1 MIYTHS
7 VGRALQYFPQ
17 HTALLRDD
25 KAVTFLELDV
35 RVRRIAAALR
45 RRGFLSGERLAFLMP
60 NGADYIELVY
70 ACSLLGVIAVP
81 INTRYAG
88 AEIDRLVED
97 ARPRGLIRH
106 SKFPAPTVS
115 LDWEH
120 VIDLAPLDD
129 AEEVLYEGEF
139 YDPDAILV
147 LLYTSGTTGAPK
159 GAALTHAN
167 IFSNIHDLN
176 YWLTY
181 REKAVFLHASP
192 MFHIADFPA
201 MFAAPVFGAAQMT
214 LERFDAL
221 SFCTSVQ
228 THGVTHT
235 VLVPSMI
242 NFLCQFQELAA
253 FNLDS
258 LDVLA
263 YGGSPIA
270 PALVREVRRALPK
283 AKLLQVYGL
292 SEAGFLT
299 GLTDAEH
306 TDDRLQSC
314 GRPCPG
320 IDLRV
325 VDAAGKP
332 VAFGEPGNLVARG
345 PGIMRGYWH
354 DIEEDLPGDE
364 SSVDETAEALRGGFF
379 HTGDIGRQDKNGYFY
394 IVDRAKEMIV
404 SGGEN
409 VYSGEVEAAIYE
421 IPEVKEA
428 AVFGIPDE
436 KWGEL
441 VAAAVV
447 LRPGTNLSSEELK
460 EYCKT
465 RIASY
470 KVPRHIEFV
479 TEELPKSGSG
489 KILKR
494 VLREKYWAGQSRRV

>member
-7 VGRALQYFPQ
+7 IGRALQYFPQ
-17 HTALLRDD
+17 HTALLRDER
-25 KAVTFLELDV
+25 AVPFLELDI
-35 RVRRIAAALR
+35 RVRRIAAALQR
-45 RRGFLSGERLAFLMP
+45 CGFLNGDRLAFLMP
-60 NGADYIELVY
+60 NGPDYIELVY
-70 ACSLLGVIAVP
+70 ACSLLGVVAVP

-88 AEIDRLVED
+88 PEIDRLLQD
-97 ARPRGLIRH
+97 SRPRGLIRH
-106 SKFPAPTVS
+106 SKFPVPTVRPE
-115 LDWEH
+115 WEH
-120 VIDLAPLDD
+120 VIDLDPLDEVE
-129 AEEVLYEGEF
+129 AEPYPGEF
-139 YDPDAILV
+139 YDPEAILV

-167 IFSNIHDLN
+167 VFSNIHDLN
-176 YWLTY
+176 YWLAY

-242 NFLCQFQELAA
+242 NALCQFPDLAV
-253 FNLDS
+253 FNLNS
-258 LDVLA
+258 LEVLA

-270 PALVREVRRALPK
+270 PAVIRDARTLVPK
-283 AKLLQVYGL
+283 VKLLQVYGL

-325 VDAAGKP
+325 VDAAAKP
-332 VAFGEPGNLVARG
+332 VASGELGNLVARG
-345 PGIMRGYWH
+345 AGIMRGYWH
-354 DIEEDLPGDE
+354 DIEEDLLADE
-364 SSVDETAEALRGGFF
+364 SSADETVEALRGGFF
-379 HTGDIGRQDKNGYFY
+379 HTGDIGRQDKDGYFY
-394 IVDRAKEMIV
+394 IVDRAKDMIV

-409 VYSGEVEAAIYE
+409 VYSGEVESAIYE
-421 IPEVKEA
+421 IPEVKEV

-447 LRPGTNLSSEELK
+447 LRPGTNLSAEELK
-460 EYCKT
+460 QYCKT

-470 KVPRHIEFV
+470 KVPRDIEFMA
-479 TEELPKSGSG
+479 EELPKSGSG

-494 VLREKYWAGQSRRV
+494 VLREKYWSGQPKRI

>member
-1 MIYTHS
+1 MIYIHS
-7 VGRALQYFPQ
+7 IGRALRYFPR
-17 HTALLRDD
+17 HTALLREGQ
-25 KAVTFLELDV
+25 AVTFLELDV
-35 RVRRIAAALR
+35 RVRRIASTLR
-45 RRGFLSGERLAFLMP
+45 RRGFLSGDRLAFLMP
-60 NGADYIELVY
+60 NGPDYIELVY

-88 AEIDRLVED
+88 AEIDRLLGD

-106 SKFPAPTVS
+106 SKFPVPTVQ
-115 LDWEH
+115 LEWEH
-120 VIDLAPLDD
+120 VIDLAPLGE
-129 AEEVLYEGEF
+129 ANEELYAGEF

-167 IFSNIHDLN
+167 IFSNVHDLN
-176 YWLTY
+176 YWLAY

-192 MFHIADFPA
+192 MFHISDFPA
-201 MFAAPVFGAAQMT
+201 MFAAPVFGAAQRT
-214 LERFDAL
+214 LERFDAP

-228 THGVTHT
+228 TQGVTHT

-242 NFLCQFQELAA
+242 NTLCQFEDLAA

-270 PALVREVRRALPK
+270 PALVREVRRALPN

-299 GLTDAEH
+299 GLTDIEH

-314 GRPCPG
+314 GRTCPG

-332 VAFGEPGNLVARG
+332 VAPGELGNLVARG
-345 PGIMRGYWH
+345 PGIMLGYWH

-379 HTGDIGRQDKNGYFY
+379 HTGDIGRQDKDGYFY
-394 IVDRAKEMIV
+394 IVDRAKDMIV

-409 VYSGEVEAAIYE
+409 VYSAEVEAAIYE

-447 LRPGTNLSSEELK
+447 LRPGTNLSAEELK
-460 EYCKT
+460 QHCKT

-470 KVPRHIEFV
+470 KVPRHIEFM
-479 TEELPKSGSG
+479 TQDLPKSGSG

-494 VLREKYWAGQSRRV
+494 VLGEKYWTGQSRRV

>member
-1 MIYTHS
+1 MIYTHC

-17 HTALLRDD
+17 HTALLRDGQG
-25 KAVTFLELDV
+25 VTFLELDI

-88 AEIDRLVED
+88 AEIDRLLKD

-115 LDWEH
+115 LGWEH
-120 VIDLAPLDD
+120 VIDLAPLDVD
-129 AEEVLYEGEF
+129 KEELYAGEF

-147 LLYTSGTTGAPK
+147 LLYTSGTTGDPK

-167 IFSNIHDLN
+167 VFSNIHDLN

-201 MFAAPVFGAAQMT
+201 MFAAPVFGAAQIA
-214 LERFDAL
+214 LERFDPQ
-221 SFCTSVQ
+221 SFSTSVQ
-228 THGVTHT
+228 THSVTHT

-242 NFLCQFQELAA
+242 NTLCQSQELAA

-283 AKLLQVYGL
+283 VKLLQVYGL

-325 VDAAGKP
+325 VDAAHKP
-332 VAFGEPGNLVARG
+332 VTSGELGNLVARG

-379 HTGDIGRQDKNGYFY
+379 HTGDIGRQDKEGYFY

-447 LRPGTNLSSEELK
+447 LRPGANLSAEELK
-460 EYCKT
+460 QYCKT

-470 KVPRHIEFV
+470 KVPRHIEFM

>member
-17 HTALLRDD
+17 HTALLRDG

-35 RVRRIAAALR
+35 RVRKIAASLR
-45 RRGFLSGERLAFLMP
+45 RRGFLSGERLAFLLP
-60 NGADYIELVY
+60 NGPEYIELIY

-81 INTRYAG
+81 INTRYAV
-88 AEIDRLVED
+88 AEIDRLIED
-97 ARPRGLIRH
+97 ARPSGLIRH
-106 SKFPAPTVS
+106 SKFPAPTIR
-115 LDWEH
+115 LEWEH
-120 VIDLAPLDD
+120 VIDLDPLDD
-129 AEEVLYEGEF
+129 VEGEPFTGEF
-139 YDPDAILV
+139 YDPAAILV

-167 IFSNIHDLN
+167 VFSNIHDLN
-176 YWLTY
+176 SWLDY
-181 REKAVFLHASP
+181 RKEAVFLHASP

-201 MFAAPVFGAAQMT
+201 IFAAPVFGAAQMT
-214 LERFDAL
+214 LERFDAP

-228 THGVTHT
+228 THRVTHT

-242 NFLCQFQELAA
+242 ITLCQFRELVA

-270 PALVREVRRALPK
+270 PALVRDVRRLLPK

-292 SEAGFLT
+292 SEAGYLT
-299 GLTDAEH
+299 GLIDAEH
-306 TDDRLQSC
+306 TEDRLQSC
-314 GRPCPG
+314 GRPSPG
-320 IDLRV
+320 TDLRV

-332 VAFGEPGNLVARG
+332 VASGDLGNLVARG
-345 PGIMRGYWH
+345 PGIMLGYWH
-354 DIEEDLPGDE
+354 DIEEELPEDE
-364 SSVDETAEALRGGFF
+364 SSVNETAEALRGGFF
-379 HTGDIGRQDKNGYFY
+379 HTGDIGRQDKDGFFY

-409 VYSGEVEAAIYE
+409 VYSAEVEAAIYE

-441 VAAAVV
+441 VAAAIV
-447 LRPGTNLSSEELK
+447 LRSGTDLSAEEVQR
-460 EYCKT
+460 YCKT

-470 KVPRHIEFV
+470 KIPRHIEFLA
-479 TEELPKSGSG
+479 EELPKSGSG

-494 VLREKYWAGQSRRV
+494 VLREKYWAGQPRRV

>member
-17 HTALLRDD
+17 HTALLRDGQ
-25 KAVTFLELDV
+25 AVTFLELDV

-45 RRGFLSGERLAFLMP
+45 RRGFLSGERLALLMP

-88 AEIDRLVED
+88 AEIDRLLED

-106 SKFPAPTVS
+106 SKFPTPTVR

-120 VIDLAPLDD
+120 VIDLTPLDD
-129 AEEVLYEGEF
+129 AEEELYAGEF

-147 LLYTSGTTGAPK
+147 LLYTSGTTGDPK

-167 IFSNIHDLN
+167 VFSNIHDLN
-176 YWLTY
+176 YWLAY

-221 SFCTSVQ
+221 SFCASVQ
-228 THGVTHT
+228 TNGVTHT

-242 NFLCQFQELAA
+242 NTLCQFQELAA

-270 PALVREVRRALPK
+270 PALVSEVRRALPK

-292 SEAGFLT
+292 SETGFLT

-306 TDDRLQSC
+306 IDDRLQSC

-325 VDAAGKP
+325 VDEAGKP
-332 VAFGEPGNLVARG
+332 VASGELGNLVARG
-345 PGIMRGYWH
+345 PGIMLGYWH
-354 DIEEDLPGDE
+354 DIEEDLSEDE

-379 HTGDIGRQDKNGYFY
+379 HTGDIGRQDKDGYFY
-394 IVDRAKEMIV
+394 IVDRVKGMIV

-441 VAAAVV
+441 VAAAIV
-447 LRPGTNLSSEELK
+447 LRPGTNLSAEEVQR
-460 EYCKT
+460 YCKT

-470 KVPRHIEFV
+470 KVPRHIEFM

-494 VLREKYWAGQSRRV
+494 ALREKYWAGQSRRV

>member
-17 HTALLRDD
+17 HTALLRDGRT
-25 KAVTFLELDV
+25 VSFLELDI
-35 RVRRIAAALR
+35 RVRKIAAALR

-60 NGADYIELVY
+60 NGIDYIELVY
-70 ACSLLGVIAVP
+70 ACSLLGIVAVP

-88 AEIDRLVED
+88 AEIDRLLED

-115 LDWEH
+115 LDWDH

-129 AEEVLYEGEF
+129 ANEELYAGEF
-139 YDPDAILV
+139 YDPDAILA

-176 YWLTY
+176 FWLAY
-181 REKAVFLHASP
+181 REKAVFLHATP

-214 LERFDAL
+214 LEHFDAQ

-228 THGVTHT
+228 TNGVTHT

-242 NFLCQFQELAA
+242 NTLCQFQGLAA
-253 FNLDS
+253 FNLSS

-270 PALVREVRRALPK
+270 PTLVREARRALPE

-332 VAFGEPGNLVARG
+332 VASGELGNLIARG

-354 DIEEDLPGDE
+354 DIEEDPPRDE
-364 SSVDETAEALRGGFF
+364 SSVDETVEALRGGFF
-379 HTGDIGRQDKNGYFY
+379 HTGDIGRQDKDGYFY

-409 VYSGEVEAAIYE
+409 VYSAEVEFAIYE

-447 LRPGTNLSSEELK
+447 LRPGTSLSAEELK
-460 EYCKT
+460 QYCKT

-470 KVPRHIEFV
+470 KVPHHIEFM

-494 VLREKYWAGQSRRV
+494 VLKEKYWVGQSRRV

>member
-17 HTALLRDD
+17 HTALLRGGQ
-25 KAVTFLELDV
+25 AVTFLELDV
-35 RVRRIAAALR
+35 RVRRVAAALR
-45 RRGFLSGERLAFLMP
+45 RRGFLGGDRLAFLMP
-60 NGADYIELVY
+60 NGPDYIELVY

-88 AEIDRLVED
+88 AEIDRLLVD

-115 LDWEH
+115 PDWEH
-120 VIDLAPLDD
+120 MIDVAPVDE
-129 AEEVLYEGEF
+129 ANEEPYDGEF

-147 LLYTSGTTGAPK
+147 LLYTSGTTGASK
-159 GAALTHAN
+159 GAALTHSN
-167 IFSNIHDLN
+167 VFSNIHDLN
-176 YWLTY
+176 YWLAY

-201 MFAAPVFGAAQMT
+201 MFAAPVLGAAQVT
-214 LERFDAL
+214 LPRFDPA
-221 SFCTSVQ
+221 SFCASVQ
-228 THGVTHT
+228 ANGVTHT

-242 NFLCQFQELAA
+242 NTLCQFEELHSYH
-253 FNLDS
+253 LES
-258 LDVLA
+258 LEVLA

-270 PALVREVRRALPK
+270 AALVRDIRRLLPK

-306 TDDRLQSC
+306 TEDRLTSC
-314 GRPCPG
+314 GRTCPG

-325 VDAAGKP
+325 VKAN
-332 VAFGEPGNLVARG
+332 GEPAASGQLGNLLARG
-345 PGIMRGYWH
+345 PGIMLGYWH

-364 SSVDETAEALRGGFF
+364 SSLGETAEALRGGFF
-379 HTGDIGRQDKNGYFY
+379 HTGDIGRKDKDGYFY

-409 VYSGEVEAAIYE
+409 VYSSEVEAAIYE

-447 LRPGTNLSSEELK
+447 LRPGTDLSAEKLK
-460 EYCKT
+460 QYCKT

-470 KVPRHIEFV
+470 KIPRHIEFM

>member
-17 HTALLRDD
+17 HTALLRDGQ
-25 KAVTFLELDV
+25 AVSFLELDV

-45 RRGFLSGERLAFLMP
+45 HRGLRSGERLAFLMP
-60 NGADYIELVY
+60 NGVDYIELVY
-70 ACSLLGVIAVP
+70 ACSLLGAIAVP

-88 AEIDRLVED
+88 AEIDRLLDDSE
-97 ARPRGLIRH
+97 PRGLIRH
-106 SKFPAPTVS
+106 SKFPAPTVRT
-115 LDWEH
+115 DWEH
-120 VIDLAPLDD
+120 VIDLEHFDD
-129 AEEVLYEGEF
+129 IDEPPHTEEF

-147 LLYTSGTTGAPK
+147 LLYTSGTTGQPK
-159 GAALTHAN
+159 GAALTHSN
-167 IFSNIHDLN
+167 VFSNIHDLN
-176 YWLTY
+176 YWLEY

-201 MFAAPVFGAAQMT
+201 IFAAPVFGAAQMA
-214 LERFDAL
+214 LPRFDP
-221 SFCTSVQ
+221 
-228 THGVTHT
+228 

-242 NFLCQFQELAA
+242 NTLCQFEELHRYD
-253 FNLDS
+253 LES

-270 PALVREVRRALPK
+270 PALIKDIRRLLPK

-306 TDDRLQSC
+306 SNDRLQSC
-314 GRPCPG
+314 GRACPG

-325 VDAAGKP
+325 VHPNGGP
-332 VAFGEPGNLVARG
+332 TVRGEMGNLVARG
-345 PGIMRGYWH
+345 PGIMVGYWH
-354 DIEEDLPGDE
+354 DIDEDLPKDE
-364 SSVDETAEALRGGFF
+364 SLVDETTRAFSNGFF
-379 HTGDIGRQDKNGYFY
+379 QTGDVGFQDKDGYFY

-409 VYSGEVEAAIYE
+409 VYAGEVEAAIYE

-447 LRPGTNLSSEELK
+447 LRQGTNLSAEEL
-460 EYCKT
+460 EQYLRT

-470 KVPRHIEFV
+470 KVPRHIEFM

>member
-17 HTALLRDD
+17 HTALLRDGQ
-25 KAVTFLELDV
+25 AVTFMYLDI

-60 NGADYIELVY
+60 NGADYIELAY

-81 INTRYAG
+81 INTRYAT
-88 AEIDRLVED
+88 AEIDRLLED

-106 SKFPAPTVS
+106 SKFPAPTVR
-115 LDWEH
+115 LEWEH
-120 VIDLAPLDD
+120 VIDLDPLD
-129 AEEVLYEGEF
+129 ATEGELYAGEF
-139 YDPDAILV
+139 YDPEAILV

-167 IFSNIHDLN
+167 VFSNIHDLH
-176 YWLTY
+176 YWLAY

-201 MFAAPVFGAAQMT
+201 MFAAPVFGAVQMT
-214 LERFDAL
+214 LEHFDAP
-221 SFCTSVQ
+221 SFCSSVQ
-228 THGVTHT
+228 TNGVTHT

-242 NFLCQFQELAA
+242 NTLCQFQELAA

-270 PALVREVRRALPK
+270 PALVRKVRRALPK

-332 VAFGEPGNLVARG
+332 VASGEPGNLVARG
-345 PGIMRGYWH
+345 AGIMRGYWH
-354 DIEEDLPGDE
+354 DIDEDLPGDE

-379 HTGDIGRQDKNGYFY
+379 HTGDIGRQDKDGYFY

-447 LRPGTNLSSEELK
+447 LRPGTNLSAEKLK
-460 EYCKT
+460 QYCKT

-470 KVPRHIEFV
+470 KVPRHIEFM
-479 TEELPKSGSG
+479 TEELPKSGAG

-494 VLREKYWAGQSRRV
+494 VLREKYWVGQSRRV

>member
-1 MIYTHS
+1 
-7 VGRALQYFPQ
+7 
-17 HTALLRDD
+17 
-25 KAVTFLELDV
+25 
-35 RVRRIAAALR
+35 
-45 RRGFLSGERLAFLMP
+45 
-60 NGADYIELVY
+60 
-70 ACSLLGVIAVP
+70 
-81 INTRYAG
+81 
-88 AEIDRLVED
+88 
-97 ARPRGLIRH
+97 
-106 SKFPAPTVS
+106 VS

-120 VIDLAPLDD
+120 VIDLAPLNEI
-129 AEEVLYEGEF
+129 EEQPHTGEF
-139 YDPDAILV
+139 YDPDAILA
-147 LLYTSGTTGAPK
+147 LLYTSGTTGQPK

-167 IFSNIHDLN
+167 VFSNIHDLN
-176 YWLTY
+176 YWLSY

-214 LERFDAL
+214 LPHFDPP
-221 SFCTSVQ
+221 SFCASVQ
-228 THGVTHT
+228 ANGVTHT

-242 NFLCQFQELAA
+242 NTLCQFEELHAYH
-253 FNLDS
+253 LES
-258 LDVLA
+258 LEVLA

-270 PALVREVRRALPK
+270 PALVRDIRRLLPK
-283 AKLLQVYGL
+283 AKLLQVYGS

-299 GLTDAEH
+299 GLTDPEH
-306 TDDRLQSC
+306 TEDRLTSC
-314 GRPCPG
+314 GRTCPG

-325 VDAAGKP
+325 VKAN
-332 VAFGEPGNLVARG
+332 GEPAASGELGNLVARG
-345 PGIMRGYWH
+345 PGIMLGYWH
-354 DIEEDLPGDE
+354 DIEEDLPGEE

-379 HTGDIGRQDKNGYFY
+379 HTGDIGRQDKDGFFY

-447 LRPGTNLSSEELK
+447 LRPGTDLSAEELK
-460 EYCKT
+460 QYCKT

-470 KVPRHIEFV
+470 KVPRHIEFM

-494 VLREKYWAGQSRRV
+494 VLREKYWVGQSRQV

>member
-7 VGRALQYFPQ
+7 IGRALQYFPQ
-17 HTALLRDD
+17 HTALLREGR
-25 KAVTFLELDV
+25 AVTFQELDT
-35 RVRRIAAALR
+35 RVRKIAAALR

-60 NGADYIELVY
+60 NGPEYIELIY

-88 AEIDRLVED
+88 AEIDRLLED

-115 LDWEH
+115 LEWEH
-120 VIDLAPLDD
+120 VIDPAPLGEAD
-129 AEEVLYEGEF
+129 EEPYAGEF
-139 YDPDAILV
+139 YDPDAVLA

-201 MFAAPVFGAAQMT
+201 IFAAPVFGAAQMT
-214 LERFDAL
+214 LDRFDAL
-221 SFCTSVQ
+221 SFCDSVQ
-228 THGVTHT
+228 ARGVTHT

-242 NFLCQFQELAA
+242 NTLCQFEGRAA

-306 TDDRLQSC
+306 TDERLQSC
-314 GRPCPG
+314 GRTCPG

-325 VDAAGKP
+325 VDADGKP
-332 VAFGEPGNLVARG
+332 VASGELGNLVARG
-345 PGIMRGYWH
+345 LGIMRGYWH
-354 DIEEDLPGDE
+354 DIEEALPEDE

-379 HTGDIGRQDKNGYFY
+379 HTGDIGRQDKDGYFY

-428 AVFGIPDE
+428 AVFGIPDD

-447 LRPGTNLSSEELK
+447 LRPGTNLSVEELK
-460 EYCKT
+460 QYCKT

-470 KVPRHIEFV
+470 KVPRHIEFMA
-479 TEELPKSGSG
+479 EELPKSGSG

>member
-25 KAVTFLELDV
+25 KVVTFLELDL

-181 REKAVFLHASP
+181 RGKAVFLHASP

-242 NFLCQFQELAA
+242 NSFCQFQELAA

-314 GRPCPG
+314 GRPCLG

-332 VAFGEPGNLVARG
+332 VAPGEPGNLVARG

-447 LRPGTNLSSEELK
+447 LRPGTNLSPEELK
-460 EYCKT
+460 QYCKT

-470 KVPRHIEFV
+470 KVPRHIEFM

>member
-17 HTALLRDD
+17 HTALLRDGQ
-25 KAVTFLELDV
+25 AVSFLELDV

-45 RRGFLSGERLAFLMP
+45 HRGLQRGERLAFLMP
-60 NGADYIELVY
+60 NGVDYIELVY
-70 ACSLLGVIAVP
+70 ACSLLGAIAVP

-88 AEIDRLVED
+88 AEIDRLLD
-97 ARPRGLIRH
+97 DSQPRGLIRH
-106 SKFPAPTVS
+106 SKFPAPTVRT
-115 LDWEH
+115 DWEQ
-120 VIDLAPLDD
+120 VIDLEHLDEID
-129 AEEVLYEGEF
+129 GQPHTEEF
-139 YDPDAILV
+139 YDPDAILA
-147 LLYTSGTTGAPK
+147 LLYTSGTTGQPK
-159 GAALTHAN
+159 GAALTHSN
-167 IFSNIHDLN
+167 VFSNIHDLN
-176 YWLTY
+176 YWLAY

-201 MFAAPVFGAAQMT
+201 IFAAPVFGAAQMA
-214 LERFDAL
+214 LPHFDPI
-221 SFCTSVQ
+221 SFCESIEAKR
-228 THGVTHT
+228 VTHT

-242 NFLCQFQELAA
+242 NTLCQFEELHRYH
-253 FNLDS
+253 LES

-270 PALVREVRRALPK
+270 PALIADVRRLLPK
-283 AKLLQVYGL
+283 ARLLQVYGL

-306 TDDRLQSC
+306 TNDRLQSC
-314 GRPCPG
+314 GRACPG
-320 IDLRV
+320 IDVRV
-325 VDAAGKP
+325 VNPTGGP
-332 VAFGEPGNLVARG
+332 TVRGELGNLVARG
-345 PGIMRGYWH
+345 PGIMVGYWH
-354 DIEEDLPGDE
+354 DIDEDLPKDE
-364 SSVDETAEALRGGFF
+364 SLVGETTRAFSDGFF
-379 HTGDIGRQDKNGYFY
+379 QTGDVGFQDKDGYFY

-409 VYSGEVEAAIYE
+409 VYAGEVEAAIYE

-447 LRPGTNLSSEELK
+447 LRQKTKLSAEEL
-460 EYCKT
+460 EQYCRT

-470 KVPRHIEFV
+470 KVPRHIEFM

>member
-7 VGRALQYFPQ
+7 VGRALQYFPE
-17 HTALLRDD
+17 HAALLRDD
-25 KAVTFLELDV
+25 RAVTFLELDV

-45 RRGFLSGERLAFLMP
+45 RRGFLNGDRLALLMP
-60 NGADYIELVY
+60 NGLDYVELVY
-70 ACSLLGVIAVP
+70 ACSLLGVIVVP

-88 AEIDRLVED
+88 VEIDRLLED
-97 ARPRGLIRH
+97 ARPSGLIRH

-115 LDWEH
+115 RHWEH
-120 VIDLAPLDD
+120 LIDLAPLEE
-129 AEEVLYEGEF
+129 AEEELYGGEF
-139 YDPDAILV
+139 YDPNAILV
-147 LLYTSGTTGAPK
+147 LLYTSGTTGNPK

-167 IFSNIHDLN
+167 IFSNVHDLN
-176 YWLTY
+176 YWLAY

-201 MFAAPVFGAAQMT
+201 MFAAPVFGATQMT
-214 LERFDAL
+214 LEHFDPL
-221 SFCTSVQ
+221 SFFASVQ
-228 THGVTHT
+228 KSGVTHT

-242 NFLCQFQELAA
+242 NTLCQSPELAA
-253 FNLDS
+253 FNLES
-258 LDVLA
+258 LEVLA

-270 PALVREVRRALPK
+270 PALVREVRKALPK

-299 GLTDAEH
+299 GLKDAEH

-325 VDAAGKP
+325 VDATGKS
-332 VAFGEPGNLVARG
+332 VTSGELGNLVARG

-354 DIEEDLPGDE
+354 DIEEDLPMEE
-364 SSVDETAEALRGGFF
+364 SSVNETEEALRGGFL
-379 HTGDIGRQDKNGYFY
+379 HTGDIGRQDKDGYFY

-447 LRPGTNLSSEELK
+447 LLPGANLSAEEVK
-460 EYCKT
+460 QYCKT

-470 KVPRHIEFV
+470 KVPRHIEFM

>member
-1 MIYTHS
+1 
-7 VGRALQYFPQ
+7 
-17 HTALLRDD
+17 LLRDGQ
-25 KAVTFLELDV
+25 AVTFLELDV
-35 RVRRIAAALR
+35 RVRRISAALQ
-45 RRGFLSGERLAFLMP
+45 RRGLLSGERLSLLMP

-88 AEIDRLVED
+88 AEIDRLLED

-129 AEEVLYEGEF
+129 AEEELYAGEF

-167 IFSNIHDLN
+167 VFSNIHDLN
-176 YWLTY
+176 YWLAY

-201 MFAAPVFGAAQMT
+201 IFAAPVFGAAQMT
-214 LERFDAL
+214 LEHFDAL
-221 SFCTSVQ
+221 SFCASVQ
-228 THGVTHT
+228 ANRVTHT

-242 NFLCQFQELAA
+242 NTLCQFQELAA

-270 PALVREVRRALPK
+270 PALVRELRRALPN

-299 GLTDAEH
+299 GLTDSEH

-320 IDLRV
+320 IDLRI

-332 VAFGEPGNLVARG
+332 VASGELGNLVARG

-354 DIEEDLPGDE
+354 DIEDDLPGDE

-379 HTGDIGRQDKNGYFY
+379 HTGDIGRQDKDGYFY

-447 LRPGTNLSSEELK
+447 LRRGTDLSAEELK
-460 EYCKT
+460 QYCKT

-470 KVPRHIEFV
+470 KVPRHIEFM

>member
-17 HTALLRDD
+17 HTALLRDG
-25 KAVTFLELDV
+25 AVITFPELDI
-35 RVRRIAAALR
+35 RVRKIAAALR
-45 RRGFLSGERLAFLMP
+45 RRGFLSGERLAFLLP
-60 NGADYIELVY
+60 NGPDYIELVY

-88 AEIDRLVED
+88 AEIDRLLED

-106 SKFPAPTVS
+106 SKFPTPTVS
-115 LDWEH
+115 LDWDH
-120 VIDLAPLDD
+120 VIDLAPLND
-129 AEEVLYEGEF
+129 AEEELYAGEF

-147 LLYTSGTTGAPK
+147 LVYTSGTTGDSK

-167 IFSNIHDLN
+167 VFSNIHDLN
-176 YWLTY
+176 YWLAY

-201 MFAAPVFGAAQMT
+201 MFAAPVFGAAQVT
-214 LERFDAL
+214 LERFDAQ
-221 SFCTSVQ
+221 SFCASVQ
-228 THGVTHT
+228 TNGVTHT

-242 NFLCQFQELAA
+242 NTLCQFQELAA

-270 PALVREVRRALPK
+270 PVLVREVRRALPK

-325 VDAAGKP
+325 VDAADKP
-332 VAFGEPGNLVARG
+332 VASGELGNLVARG

-354 DIEEDLPGDE
+354 DIEEDLPGNE

-379 HTGDIGRQDKNGYFY
+379 HTGDIGRQDKDGYFY

-447 LRPGTNLSSEELK
+447 LRPGTNLSAEELK
-460 EYCKT
+460 QYCKT

-470 KVPRHIEFV
+470 KVPRHIEFM

>member
-17 HTALLRDD
+17 HTALLREGQ
-25 KAVTFLELDV
+25 AITFLELDV
-35 RVRRIAAALR
+35 RVRRIAGALS
-45 RRGFLSGERLAFLMP
+45 RRGFLGGDRLALLMP
-60 NGADYIELVY
+60 NGPHYIELVY
-70 ACSLLGVIAVP
+70 ACSMLGVIAVP

-88 AEIDRLVED
+88 AEIDRLLKD
-97 ARPRGLIRH
+97 SQPRGLIRH
-106 SKFPAPTVS
+106 SKFPAPTVR

-120 VIDLAPLDD
+120 VIDLAPLDEAD
-129 AEEVLYEGEF
+129 EEPYAGEF
-139 YDPDAILV
+139 YDPDAILI
-147 LLYTSGTTGAPK
+147 LMYTSGTTGDPK

-167 IFSNIHDLN
+167 VFSNIHDLN

-181 REKAVFLHASP
+181 RDKAVFLHASP

-214 LERFDAL
+214 LPSFDPA
-221 SFCTSVQ
+221 SFCASVQ
-228 THGVTHT
+228 ANGVTHT

-242 NFLCQFQELAA
+242 NILCQFEELHAY
-253 FNLDS
+253 NLES
-258 LDVLA
+258 LEVLA
-263 YGGSPIA
+263 YGGSAIA
-270 PALVREVRRALPK
+270 PALVRDVRRLLPK

-306 TDDRLQSC
+306 TEDRLMSC
-314 GRPCPG
+314 GRTCPG

-325 VDAAGKP
+325 VKAN
-332 VAFGEPGNLVARG
+332 GEPASSGELGNLVARG
-345 PGIMRGYWH
+345 PGIMLCYWH
-354 DIEEDLPGDE
+354 DLEEGLQDDR
-364 SSVDETAEALRGGFF
+364 SSSDETSEALLGGFL
-379 HTGDIGRQDKNGYFY
+379 HTGDIGFQDKDGYFY

-421 IPEVKEA
+421 IPQVKEA

-447 LRPGTNLSSEELK
+447 LRPGTNLSAEELK
-460 EYCKT
+460 QYCKT

-470 KVPRHIEFV
+470 KIPRHIEFM

-489 KILKR
+489 KIMKR
-494 VLREKYWAGQSRRV
+494 VLKEKYWAGQARRV

>member
-1 MIYTHS
+1 MIYTNS

-17 HTALLRDD
+17 HTALLREGQ
-25 KAVTFLELDV
+25 AVSFLDLDV

-45 RRGFLSGERLAFLMP
+45 RRGFLGGERLALLMP

-88 AEIDRLVED
+88 AEIDRLLED
-97 ARPRGLIRH
+97 AQPHGLIRH
-106 SKFPAPTVS
+106 SKFPAPAVS
-115 LDWEH
+115 VDWEH
-120 VIDLAPLDD
+120 VIDLAPFGDG
-129 AEEVLYEGEF
+129 EEEPYTGEF
-139 YDPDAILV
+139 YDPEAILV

-167 IFSNIHDLN
+167 ILSNIHDLS

-192 MFHIADFPA
+192 LFHIADFPA
-201 MFAAPVFGAAQMT
+201 MFAAPIFGAAQMT
-214 LERFDAL
+214 LEHFDPL
-221 SFCTSVQ
+221 SFCASVQ
-228 THGVTHT
+228 TNGVTHT

-242 NFLCQFQELAA
+242 NTLCQFQELSA

-258 LDVLA
+258 LDVLG

-270 PALVREVRRALPK
+270 PALVREVRRSLPK

-314 GRPCPG
+314 GRTCPG

-332 VAFGEPGNLVARG
+332 VASGELGNLVARG
-345 PGIMRGYWH
+345 LGIMRGYWH

-364 SSVDETAEALRGGFF
+364 SPVDETAEALRGGFF
-379 HTGDIGRQDKNGYFY
+379 HTGDIGRQDKDGYFY
-394 IVDRAKEMIV
+394 IVDRAKDMIV

-428 AVFGIPDE
+428 TVFGIPDE
-436 KWGEL
+436 KWGEV

-447 LRPGTNLSSEELK
+447 LRPGASLSAEELVQH
-460 EYCKT
+460 CKT

-470 KVPRHIEFV
+470 KVPRHIEFM
-479 TEELPKSGSG
+479 TEDLPKSGSG

-494 VLREKYWAGQSRRV
+494 VLREKYWSGQSRRV

>member
-17 HTALLRDD
+17 YTALLRDGE
-25 KAVTFLELDV
+25 AVTFLELDV
-35 RVRRIAAALR
+35 RVRRIGAALR
-45 RRGFLSGERLAFLMP
+45 RRGFLGGDRLAFLMP
-60 NGADYIELVY
+60 NGPDYIELVY

-88 AEIDRLVED
+88 AEIDRLLVD

-120 VIDLAPLDD
+120 VIDLAPLNEI
-129 AEEVLYEGEF
+129 EEQPHTGEF
-139 YDPDAILV
+139 YDPDAILA
-147 LLYTSGTTGAPK
+147 LLYTSGTTGQPK

-167 IFSNIHDLN
+167 VFSNIHDLN
-176 YWLTY
+176 YWLSY

-214 LERFDAL
+214 LPHFDPP
-221 SFCTSVQ
+221 SFCASVQ
-228 THGVTHT
+228 ANGVTHT

-242 NFLCQFQELAA
+242 NTLCQFEELHAYD
-253 FNLDS
+253 LES
-258 LDVLA
+258 LEVLA

-270 PALVREVRRALPK
+270 PALVRDIRRLLPK

-306 TDDRLQSC
+306 TEDRLTSC
-314 GRPCPG
+314 GRTCPG

-332 VAFGEPGNLVARG
+332 VASGDLGNLVARG
-345 PGIMRGYWH
+345 PGIMTGYWH
-354 DIEEDLPGDE
+354 DIEEELPGNE

-379 HTGDIGRQDKNGYFY
+379 HTGDIGRQDKDGFFY

-447 LRPGTNLSSEELK
+447 LRPGTNLSADELK
-460 EYCKT
+460 QYCKT

-470 KVPRHIEFV
+470 KVPRHIEFM

-489 KILKR
+489 KILKK
-494 VLREKYWAGQSRRV
+494 VLREKYWSGQSRRV

>member
-7 VGRALQYFPQ
+7 IGRAVQYFPH
-17 HTALLRDD
+17 HTAVVQSDRSL
-25 KAVTFLELDV
+25 TFLELDV

-45 RRGFLSGERLAFLMP
+45 RRGLQGGERLALLMP
-60 NGADYIELVY
+60 NGVDYIELVY
-70 ACSLLGVIAVP
+70 ACSLLGAIAVP

-88 AEIDRLVED
+88 AEIDRLLED
-97 ARPRGLIRH
+97 SQPRGLIRH
-106 SKFPAPTVS
+106 SKFPAPTVRP
-115 LDWEH
+115 DWEH
-120 VIDLAPLDD
+120 VIDIEPFDENAAPPH
-129 AEEVLYEGEF
+129 AGEF

-147 LLYTSGTTGAPK
+147 LLYTSGTTGQPK
-159 GAALTHAN
+159 GAALTHSNVFA
-167 IFSNIHDLN
+167 NIHDLN
-176 YWLTY
+176 YWLAY

-201 MFAAPVFGAAQMT
+201 MFAAPVFGAAQAA
-214 LERFDAL
+214 LPRFDPA
-221 SFCTSVQ
+221 SFCASVQ
-228 THGVTHT
+228 TNAVTHT

-242 NFLCQFQELAA
+242 NALCQFEDLHAY
-253 FNLDS
+253 NLES

-270 PALVREVRRALPK
+270 PALIRDIRRLLPK

-306 TDDRLQSC
+306 INDRLQSC
-314 GRPCPG
+314 GRTCPG

-325 VDAAGKP
+325 VKKDGRPALS
-332 VAFGEPGNLVARG
+332 GELGNLVARG
-345 PGIMRGYWH
+345 PGVMIGYWH
-354 DIEEDLPGDE
+354 DLDEDSPRND
-364 SSVDETAEALRGGFF
+364 SAVDETAKAFAGGFF
-379 HTGDIGRQDKNGYFY
+379 QTGDIGFQDKDGYFY

-409 VYSGEVEAAIYE
+409 VYSGEVEATIYE
-421 IPEVKEA
+421 IPQVKEA

-441 VAAAVV
+441 VAAVIV
-447 LRPGTNLSSEELK
+447 LRPGTTLSADELIQ
-460 EYCKT
+460 YCKK
-465 RIASY
+465 RVASY
-470 KVPRHIEFV
+470 KVPRHIEFLAD
-479 TEELPKSGSG
+479 ELPKSGSG

-494 VLREKYWAGQSRRV
+494 VLREKYWSGHSRRV

>member
-7 VGRALQYFPQ
+7 IGRALQYFPQ
-17 HTALLRDD
+17 HTALLRDER
-25 KAVTFLELDV
+25 AVPFLELDI
-35 RVRRIAAALR
+35 RVRRTAAALR
-45 RRGFLSGERLAFLMP
+45 RHGFLSGDRLAFLMP
-60 NGADYIELVY
+60 NGPDYIELVY

-88 AEIDRLVED
+88 AEIDRLLED

-115 LDWEH
+115 LEWEH
-120 VIDLAPLDD
+120 VIDAAPLDD
-129 AEEVLYEGEF
+129 GEEEPYAGEF
-139 YDPDAILV
+139 YDPDAVLV

-167 IFSNIHDLN
+167 IFSNVHDLN

-201 MFAAPVFGAAQMT
+201 MFAAPVFGAAQRT

-221 SFCTSVQ
+221 SFCKSVQ

-242 NFLCQFQELAA
+242 NTLCQFEDLTA

-306 TDDRLQSC
+306 TDERLQSC
-314 GRPCPG
+314 GRTCPG

-332 VAFGEPGNLVARG
+332 VASGELGNLVARG
-345 PGIMRGYWH
+345 LGIMRGYWH
-354 DIEEDLPGDE
+354 DIEEDLSGDE

-379 HTGDIGRQDKNGYFY
+379 HTGDIGRQDKDGYFY

-428 AVFGIPDE
+428 AVFGIPDD

-447 LRPGTNLSSEELK
+447 LRPGTNLSAEELK
-460 EYCKT
+460 QYCKT

-470 KVPRHIEFV
+470 KVPRHIEFIA
-479 TEELPKSGSG
+479 EELPKSGSG

>member
-17 HTALLRDD
+17 RTALLREGN
-25 KAVTFLELDV
+25 AVTFQELDI
-35 RVRRIAAALR
+35 RVRKVAAALS

-60 NGADYIELVY
+60 NGPEYIELVY

-88 AEIDRLVED
+88 PEIDRLLQD

-106 SKFPAPTVS
+106 SKFPVPTVRPE
-115 LDWEH
+115 WEH
-120 VIDLAPLDD
+120 VIDLDPLD
-129 AEEVLYEGEF
+129 EVAGEPYLGEF
-139 YDPDAILV
+139 YDPAAILV

-167 IFSNIHDLN
+167 VFSNVHHLN
-176 YWLTY
+176 HWLAY

-201 MFAAPVFGAAQMT
+201 MFAAPVFGAAQLT
-214 LERFDAL
+214 LERFDAVA
-221 SFCTSVQ
+221 FCTSIQ
-228 THGVTHT
+228 TYGVTHT
-235 VLVPSMI
+235 ILVPSMI
-242 NFLCQFQELAA
+242 NTLCQFQDISV
-253 FNLDS
+253 FNLNS
-258 LDVLA
+258 LEVLA

-270 PALVREVRRALPK
+270 PVVLRDARRLLPK
-283 AKLLQVYGL
+283 VKLLQVYGL

-306 TDDRLQSC
+306 TDDKVQSC

-332 VAFGEPGNLVARG
+332 VATSEPGNLVARG
-345 PGIMRGYWH
+345 PGIMLGYWH

-364 SSVDETAEALRGGFF
+364 SSLDETTEALRGGFF
-379 HTGDIGRQDKNGYFY
+379 HTGDIGRQDKDGYFY

-409 VYSGEVEAAIYE
+409 VYTGEVEAAIFE

-441 VAAAVV
+441 VAAAIV
-447 LRPGTNLSSEELK
+447 LRPGTSLSAEEVQQ
-460 EYCKT
+460 YCKT

-470 KVPRHIEFV
+470 KLPRHIEFM

-494 VLREKYWAGQSRRV
+494 VLQEKYWVGQSRHV

>member
-17 HTALLRDD
+17 HTALLRDSR
-25 KAVTFLELDV
+25 AVSFLELDI
-35 RVRRIAAALR
+35 RVRRIAGALR
-45 RRGFLSGERLAFLMP
+45 RRGFLGGDRLAFLMP
-60 NGADYIELVY
+60 NGPDYIELVY

-88 AEIDRLVED
+88 AEIDRLLVD

-115 LDWEH
+115 VDWEH
-120 VIDLAPLDD
+120 VIDLAPLNEI
-129 AEEVLYEGEF
+129 EEQPHTGEF
-139 YDPDAILV
+139 YDPDAILA
-147 LLYTSGTTGAPK
+147 LLYTSGTTGQPK

-167 IFSNIHDLN
+167 VFSNIHDLN
-176 YWLTY
+176 YWLSY
-181 REKAVFLHASP
+181 REKGVFLHASP

-214 LERFDAL
+214 LPRFDPP
-221 SFCTSVQ
+221 SFCASVQ
-228 THGVTHT
+228 ANGVTHT

-242 NFLCQFQELAA
+242 NTLCQFEELHAYE
-253 FNLDS
+253 LKS
-258 LDVLA
+258 LEVLA

-270 PALVREVRRALPK
+270 PALVRDIRRLLPK

-306 TDDRLQSC
+306 TEDRLTSC
-314 GRPCPG
+314 GRTCPG

-332 VAFGEPGNLVARG
+332 VVSGDLGNLVARG
-345 PGIMRGYWH
+345 PGVMTGYWH
-354 DIEEDLPGDE
+354 DIEEELPGNE

-379 HTGDIGRQDKNGYFY
+379 HTGDIGRQDKDGFFY
-394 IVDRAKEMIV
+394 IVDRAKKMIV

-447 LRPGTNLSSEELK
+447 LRPGTNLSAEELK
-460 EYCKT
+460 QYCKT

-470 KVPRHIEFV
+470 KVPRHIEFM

-489 KILKR
+489 KILKKI
-494 VLREKYWAGQSRRV
+494 LREKYWSGQSRRV

>member
-7 VGRALQYFPQ
+7 IGRALQYLPQ
-17 HTALLRDD
+17 HTALLRDER
-25 KAVTFLELDV
+25 AVPFLELDI
-35 RVRRIAAALR
+35 RVRRTAGGLR
-45 RRGFLSGERLAFLMP
+45 RRGFLSGDRLAFLMP
-60 NGADYIELVY
+60 NGPDYIELVY

-88 AEIDRLVED
+88 AEIDRVLED

-106 SKFPAPTVS
+106 SKFSAPTVT
-115 LDWEH
+115 LEWEH
-120 VIDLAPLDD
+120 VIDLAPLGE
-129 AEEVLYEGEF
+129 ANEKLYAGEF
-139 YDPDAILV
+139 YDPDAVLA

-167 IFSNIHDLN
+167 IFSNVHDLN

-201 MFAAPVFGAAQMT
+201 MFAAPVFGSAQMT
-214 LERFDAL
+214 LEHFDAR

-228 THGVTHT
+228 THEVTHT

-242 NFLCQFQELAA
+242 NTLCQFEDRAA

-283 AKLLQVYGL
+283 ARLLQVYGL

-306 TDDRLQSC
+306 TDERLQSC
-314 GRPCPG
+314 GRTCPG

-332 VAFGEPGNLVARG
+332 VASGELGNLVARG
-345 PGIMRGYWH
+345 LGIMRGYWH
-354 DIEEDLPGDE
+354 DIEEDLSGDE

-379 HTGDIGRQDKNGYFY
+379 HTGDIGRQDKDGYFY

-441 VAAAVV
+441 VAAAIV
-447 LRPGTNLSSEELK
+447 LRPGMNLSAEK
-460 EYCKT
+460 VQQYCKT

-470 KVPRHIEFV
+470 KVPRHIEFM

-494 VLREKYWAGQSRRV
+494 VLREKYWTGQSMRV

>member
-7 VGRALQYFPQ
+7 IGRALQYFPQ
-17 HTALLRDD
+17 HTALLRDER
-25 KAVTFLELDV
+25 AVSFLELDI
-35 RVRRIAAALR
+35 RVRRAAAALR
-45 RRGFLSGERLAFLMP
+45 RLGFLSGDRLALLML
-60 NGADYIELVY
+60 NGSDYIELVY

-88 AEIDRLVED
+88 AEIDRLLED

-115 LDWEH
+115 LEWEH
-120 VIDLAPLDD
+120 VIDVDPLGE
-129 AEEVLYEGEF
+129 AEEDLYAGEF
-139 YDPDAILV
+139 YDPDAVLV
-147 LLYTSGTTGAPK
+147 LLYTSGTTGTPK

-167 IFSNIHDLN
+167 IFSNVHDLN

-181 REKAVFLHASP
+181 RERAVFLHASP

-214 LERFDAL
+214 LERFDAQ

-228 THGVTHT
+228 TRAVTHT

-242 NFLCQFQELAA
+242 NTLCQFDDCAA

-258 LDVLA
+258 LEVLA

-270 PALVREVRRALPK
+270 PALVREVRGVLPK

-292 SEAGFLT
+292 SETGFLT

-306 TDDRLQSC
+306 TDERLQSC

-325 VDAAGKP
+325 VDPAGKS

-345 PGIMRGYWH
+345 PGIMPGYWR
-354 DIEEDLPGDE
+354 DIEGDLPEDE

-379 HTGDIGRQDKNGYFY
+379 HTGDIGRQDKDGYFY

-404 SGGEN
+404 TGGEN
-409 VYSGEVEAAIYE
+409 VYSAEVEVAIYE
-421 IPEVKEA
+421 IPEVREA

-447 LRPGTNLSSEELK
+447 LRPGTNLSAEELTRH
-460 EYCKT
+460 CKT

-470 KVPRHIEFV
+470 KVPRHIEFM

>member
-25 KAVTFLELDV
+25 RAVPFLELDV
-35 RVRRIAAALR
+35 RVRKIGAAFQ
-45 RRGFLSGERLAFLMP
+45 RRGLVSGDRLAFVMQ
-60 NGADYIELVY
+60 NGPGYIELVY

-88 AEIDRLVED
+88 AEIDRLLAD
-97 ARPRGLIRH
+97 ARPRGVIRH
-106 SKFPAPTVS
+106 SKVAAPTVS
-115 LDWEH
+115 VDWEH

-129 AEEVLYEGEF
+129 AEEGLYAGEF

-167 IFSNIHDLN
+167 VFSNIHDLN
-176 YWLTY
+176 YWVAY

-214 LERFDAL
+214 LEHFDAL

-228 THGVTHT
+228 TNGVTHT

-242 NFLCQFQELAA
+242 NALCQFQELAA
-253 FNLDS
+253 FNLAS
-258 LDVLA
+258 LDVLG

-270 PALVREVRRALPK
+270 PALVRELRRALPK

-292 SEAGFLT
+292 SETGFLT

-320 IDLRV
+320 IDLRGV
-325 VDAAGKP
+325 NAAGKP
-332 VAFGEPGNLVARG
+332 VGSGELGNLVALG
-345 PGIMRGYWH
+345 PALMRGSCT
-354 DIEEDLPGDE
+354 D
-364 SSVDETAEALRGGFF
+364 
-379 HTGDIGRQDKNGYFY
+379 
-394 IVDRAKEMIV
+394 
-404 SGGEN
+404 
-409 VYSGEVEAAIYE
+409 
-421 IPEVKEA
+421 
-428 AVFGIPDE
+428 
-436 KWGEL
+436 
-441 VAAAVV
+441 
-447 LRPGTNLSSEELK
+447 
-460 EYCKT
+460 
-465 RIASY
+465 
-470 KVPRHIEFV
+470 
-479 TEELPKSGSG
+479 
-489 KILKR
+489 
-494 VLREKYWAGQSRRV
+494 

>member
-1 MIYTHS
+1 
-7 VGRALQYFPQ
+7 
-17 HTALLRDD
+17 
-25 KAVTFLELDV
+25 
-35 RVRRIAAALR
+35 
-45 RRGFLSGERLAFLMP
+45 MP

-70 ACSLLGVIAVP
+70 ACSLLGVIIVAV
-81 INTRYAG
+81 NTRYAG
-88 AEIDRLVED
+88 DEIDRLLED

-106 SKFPAPTVS
+106 SKFRAPTVS

-129 AEEVLYEGEF
+129 AEEELYAGEF

-176 YWLTY
+176 YWLVY

-201 MFAAPVFGAAQMT
+201 MFAAPVFGAAQVT
-214 LERFDAL
+214 LEHFDAL
-221 SFCTSVQ
+221 SFCASVQ
-228 THGVTHT
+228 TYGVTHT

-242 NFLCQFQELAA
+242 NTLCQFQELAA

-270 PALVREVRRALPK
+270 PALVREVRKALPK

-299 GLTDAEH
+299 GLIDAEH

-332 VAFGEPGNLVARG
+332 VASGELGNLVARG

-379 HTGDIGRQDKNGYFY
+379 HTGDIGRQDKDGYFY
-394 IVDRAKEMIV
+394 IVDRAKDMIV

-436 KWGEL
+436 IWGEL
-441 VAAAVV
+441 VAAVVV
-447 LRPGTNLSSEELK
+447 LRPGTNLSAEELK
-460 EYCKT
+460 QYCKT

-470 KVPRHIEFV
+470 KVPRHIEFM

-494 VLREKYWAGQSRRV
+494 VLREKYWAGRPRRV